1 MIDAGRLTG
10 ELIDDISSRILDT
23 NKRQFT
29 YGKGPPSILSL
40 YLGPVRTIIIN
51 VTMEKMEKA
60 IFKVI
65 GMYCSSCK
73 PIVEKQLK
81 NKQGVKKIGIDYMTD
96 SVIVEFDPSLIS
108 KQEIKNKLE
117 RSGYKFVR
125 IAS

>member
-1 MIDAGRLTG
+1 M
-10 ELIDDISSRILDT
+10 
-23 NKRQFT
+23 
-29 YGKGPPSILSL
+29 
-40 YLGPVRTIIIN
+40 IN

-81 NKQGVKKIGIDYMTD
+81 NEQAVKKIEIDYMTD
-96 SVIVEFDPSLIS
+96 SVIVKFDPSLIS
-108 KQEIKNKLE
+108 KQEIKDKLE

-125 IAS
+125 ITR